1 MLARIIG
8 VFKLN
13 VATFEE
19 IEHNESLTL
28 WAALIVALISVI
40 SGFGNGFFNIIVDKG
55 FAGGFFGAIIST
67 ILGWL
72 AWSIVT
78 WFVGT
83 RFFNG
88 QATVGEMLR
97 VIGFAYSPLVLSII
111 PCIGGLVG
119 GVWAIIAGF
128 IAIRQGLEL
137 DNTKTL
143 ITVVIGV
150 IVYVILTL
158 IVNVVF

>member
-8 VFKLN
+8 VFKLD

-19 IEHNESLTL
+19 IEHNQSLTL
-28 WAALIVALISVI
+28 WATLIVVAVSVI
-40 SGFGNGFFNIIVDKG
+40 SGFGNAFFNLIVNKS
-55 FAGGFFGAIIST
+55 FIGGFFGAIFST

-72 AWSIVT
+72 AWSVVT

-88 QATVGEMLR
+88 QADVGEMLR
-97 VIGFAYSPLVLSII
+97 VIGFAYAPLVLSII
-111 PCIGGLVG
+111 PCIGGVVG

-128 IAIRQGLEL
+128 IGIRQGLDL

-143 ITVVIGV
+143 YTVAVGV
-150 IVYVILTL
+150 VVYVILTI
-158 IVNVVF
+158 IVNVIF